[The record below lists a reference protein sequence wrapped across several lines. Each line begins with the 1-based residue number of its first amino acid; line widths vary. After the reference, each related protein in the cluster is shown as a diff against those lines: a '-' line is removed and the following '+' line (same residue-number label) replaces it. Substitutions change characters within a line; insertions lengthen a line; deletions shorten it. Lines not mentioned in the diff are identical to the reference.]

1 MCEGF
6 SLDDV
11 LALDAAHIAEY
22 GFINIG
28 VDVEPPATPWA
39 YTVGL
44 LDAAGHPEL
53 IVVGAPLARC
63 GPILATLG
71 SRCSTTTSGSMSAT
85 VSISAGATR

>member
-28 VDVEPPATPWA
+28 VDVEPPAT
-39 YTVGL
+39 
-44 LDAAGHPEL
+44 
-53 IVVGAPLARC
+53 R
-63 GPILATLG
+63 GPIRSG
-71 SRCSTTTSGSMSAT
+71 CSTRPAT
-85 VSISAGATR
+85 PS